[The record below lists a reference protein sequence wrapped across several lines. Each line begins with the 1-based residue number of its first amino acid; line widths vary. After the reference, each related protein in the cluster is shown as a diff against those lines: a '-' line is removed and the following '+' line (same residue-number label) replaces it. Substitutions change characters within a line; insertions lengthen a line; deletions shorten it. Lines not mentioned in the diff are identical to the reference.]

1 MDATCSGL
9 PTSVE
14 PDEARPHIID
24 MLDALRRQYESI
36 RISRHYYVLLA
47 RKYGLSFSEIA
58 EHVGMSASGVRYI
71 AESNDLSELDLPL
84 AAGGDQ

>member
-1 MDATCSGL
+1 MHATSS
-9 PTSVE
+9 PVPPSVE

-24 MLDALRRQYESI
+24 MLDALRRQHESI

-47 RKYGLSFSEIA
+47 RKYGLSFAEIA

-71 AESNDLSELDLPL
+71 AESDDLNELDLPP
-84 AAGGDQ
+84 AAGGGL